1 MDLSAMGQVLGI
13 LEDETYRVLVACGTI
28 IATCL
33 VMIYRNMSRKELK
46 EKPGLIRTMS
56 EPVGDVAEG
65 LLGAVDEV
73 REFVA
78 PRKTQRFRKR
88 DRVWFYGRRWIR
100 RVEENVKY
108 AGDVGA
114 KTQVNNFT
122 DFTISY
128 IEE

>member
-1 MDLSAMGQVLGI
+1 MGQVLGI

-114 KTQVNNFT
+114 KTQVSNFT
-122 DFTISY
+122 DFKIS
-128 IEE
+128 